1 MVTFALETLVGL
13 DVEAINVSGVGW
25 SPVKDEETVTDGLEI
40 RAWLLEIK
48 KCLMSAK
55 ALCLPPGTR
64 SRLEAVLVGRD
75 DKLDLETRG
84 SKIQ

>member
-1 MVTFALETLVGL
+1 MVTFAPETLVGL
-13 DVEAINVSGVGW
+13 DVEATNVSGVGW

-40 RAWLLEIK
+40 RAWLLDIK

-64 SRLEAVLVGRD
+64 SLLEAVLLGRD
-75 DKLDLETRG
+75 DKLDLETRC

>member
-1 MVTFALETLVGL
+1 MGL

-64 SRLEAVLVGRD
+64 SLLDAVLVGRD
-75 DKLDLETRG
+75 DKLDLVTRD
-84 SKIQ
+84 SEMQK

>member
-1 MVTFALETLVGL
+1 MGL

-75 DKLDLETRG
+75 DKLDLETG
-84 SKIQ
+84 GCKIQ